1 MIPKLGSFC
10 ELCPLPVH
18 YLLTCASCSH
28 AWEEPSFPGEVTCPH
43 CGAMLLVTATEHAAF
58 KRLALEEPAPLA
70 RCDARAR
77 GWAERERLAQK
88 RSS

>member
-18 YLLTCASCSH
+18 YLLTCTSCSH

-43 CGAMLLVTATEHAAF
+43 CGTTLVVSPDEHAAF
-58 KRLALEEPAPLA
+58 KTLALGKRAPPTPLA
-70 RCDARAR
+70 RA
-77 GWAERERLAQK
+77 
-88 RSS
+88 